1 MTAHKIA
8 AIPTHVKPSVDKD
21 GRKRPAH
28 IAARHRKVEAS
39 EEAPGDGGPL
49 DAFIARHGGAK
60 HFCATLD
67 EMTPEQRAKLLDAMA
82 HVDGTDPAAVMKKLK
97 IHEPQASED
106 EAAIAAAREQFLT
119 RLSMARDEGVITGDE
134 YDVVSGI
141 CQAQGLDAA
150 IAALQALRAP
160 LISETAD
167 PPDPVVTEAPAVTA
181 AAAEGAAG
189 MRASLQAQADQ
200 LYEKHVVETNRAV
213 RADFEIEKRGIR
225 GWKVPVQM
233 TEAAEHSRAQALA
246 YLEEWQRFC
255 KEHGLTDA
263 LS

>member
-1 MTAHKIA
+1 VSERKIA

-28 IAARHRKVEAS
+28 ISARHRNVEAS
-39 EEAPGDGGPL
+39 DDAAIDGPL
-49 DAFIARHGGAK
+49 GVFIARHGGAK

-82 HVDGTDPAAVMKKLK
+82 HVDGSSPADVMKKLG

-106 EAAIAAAREQFLT
+106 DAAIAAAREQFLT
-119 RLSMARDEGVITGDE
+119 RLSMAKDEGVIGSDE
-134 YDVVSGI
+134 YDAVSGI
-141 CQAQGLDAA
+141 CQRDGLEAA

-160 LISETAD
+160 IISETA
-167 PPDPVVTEAPAVTA
+167 PPPEAAATEAPAATA

-189 MRASLQAQADQ
+189 VRASLQAQADE
-200 LYEKHVVETNRAV
+200 LYQKHVVEANRAV
-213 RADFEIEKRGIR
+213 RADFEVEKRKIR
-225 GWKVPVQM
+225 GWKIPAQM
-233 TEAAEHSRAQALA
+233 TEAPEKYRAQAAA
-246 YLEEWQRFC
+246 YLDEWRRFC
-255 KEHGLTDA
+255 EEHGLTDA

>member
-1 MTAHKIA
+1 MSEHKIA

-28 IAARHRKVEAS
+28 IAARHRKVAAS
-39 EEAPGDGGPL
+39 DDDPPIDGPL
-49 DAFIARHGGAK
+49 GAFLARHGGAK
-60 HFCATLD
+60 HFCATLE

-82 HVDGTDPAAVMKKLK
+82 HVDGSDPAAVMKKLG

-106 EAAIAAAREQFLT
+106 ETAIAAAREQFLT
-119 RLSMARDEGVITGDE
+119 RLSMARDEAVITSDE
-134 YDVVSGI
+134 YDTVSAI
-141 CQAQGLDAA
+141 CQKDGLEAA
-150 IAALQALRAP
+150 IEALRALRAP
-160 LISETAD
+160 LVSETT
-167 PPDPVVTEAPAVTA
+167 PPPESAGSEAPAATA

-189 MRASLQAQADQ
+189 VRASLQAQADEMYQ
-200 LYEKHVVETNRAV
+200 RHIDAANRAV

-225 GWKVPVQM
+225 GWRVPAQM
-233 TEAAEHSRAQALA
+233 TEGAEKYHAEATA